1 MENEEK
7 REGITI
13 GEVFRIIKKHIWFVL
28 GATLLFAAAAVLL
41 IEFII
46 NPMIATYS
54 MDFHYVFPRQ
64 DSGSYPDGT
73 PFFFQEIVTPDAL
86 KDARETN
93 RDFEGI
99 DVETMSRRGGIAI
112 EAETFSVQEV
122 EEYTGRYTVTV
133 DASYFDNEGQAES
146 FIRAVAE
153 VPVRK
158 MKEIAKGLSYTV
170 AESTFNSA
178 PFEERLR
185 LLADLKESLLLVC
198 GQWISCYSENYN
210 VRITESDGKVSARR
224 LRDYRDNVVVLYGES
239 VQRELKNEL
248 EFGGYYFGDLEAYKE
263 QLRKEYERNKKEIG
277 AIDPSSDRWTE
288 LNTRNIQIDEW
299 INASGTEGREPT
311 LTEENIAAYAARL
324 SAEFQKLNQ
333 QAEVLAGVTAAIY
346 QNGTFARFYSEKVTS
361 SGGIGLLLGAVC
373 SLVLAFLVAG
383 CLGYAL
389 EMRARKKAALQEET
403 ADGGDETENGGSL
416 DSEDPETISEDVN
429 EEE

>member
-1 MENEEK
+1 MEKEEK
-7 REGITI
+7 KEGITL
-13 GEVFRIIKKHIWFVL
+13 GEVFRIIKKRIWFVL
-28 GATLLFAAAAVLL
+28 GMTILFAAAAVLL

-86 KDARETN
+86 KDARETG
-93 RDFEGI
+93 RGFEGI
-99 DVETMSRRGGIAI
+99 DVENMSRRSGIAI
-112 EAETFSVQEV
+112 EAEAITVQEV

-133 DASYFDNEGQAES
+133 DASYFDNEGQAEA

-158 MKEIAKGLSYTV
+158 MQEIAKGLSYTV

-185 LLADLKESLLLVC
+185 LLADLKESLLRVC
-198 GQWISCYSENYN
+198 NQWISCYSENYN

-224 LRDYRDNVVVLYGES
+224 LRDYRDGVVVLYGES

-248 EFGGYYFGDLEAYKE
+248 EFGGYYFGDLGAYKE
-263 QLRKEYERNKKEIG
+263 QLRKEYERNEKEKA
-277 AIDPSSDRWTE
+277 AIEDHLSERWTE

-299 INASGTEGREPT
+299 INVSGAEGREPT
-311 LTEENIAAYAARL
+311 LTEENIAAFADRL
-324 SAEFQKLNQ
+324 SAEFEKLNK

-373 SLVLAFLVAG
+373 SLVLAFLVAC

-389 EMRARKKAALQEET
+389 EMRARKKAAAQT
-403 ADGGDETENGGSL
+403 KSTDGGDPESPENSENPENDLCSGEGG
-416 DSEDPETISEDVN
+416 